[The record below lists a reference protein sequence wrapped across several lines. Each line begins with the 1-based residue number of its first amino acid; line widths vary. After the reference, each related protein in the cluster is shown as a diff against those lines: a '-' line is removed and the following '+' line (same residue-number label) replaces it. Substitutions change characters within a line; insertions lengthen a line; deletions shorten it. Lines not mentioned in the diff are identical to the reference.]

1 MVVFITDPFPESVP
15 AHTLDR
21 RTIAIEN
28 GFLAEALVKV
38 NICFIPYTCCKT
50 FSEGNA
56 AKK

>member
-1 MVVFITDPFPESVP
+1 MPVFITDPFPENVP

-38 NICFIPYTCCKT
+38 NICFIP
-50 FSEGNA
+50 
-56 AKK
+56 